1 MLAAEIVN
9 IVGYLREDYRT
20 IVGAVLSII
29 SGKLLRLPCR
39 AQTLQQHLIQ
49 AWQMVHVT
57 LLSWVCLHRLFI
69 IDSIKDGPRVGW
81 GHPLS
86 HCPFTSSSYPFLLF
100 PFFHWLYPFSSFVHP
115 FPFYQNCPTPFPA
128 TEPGFSLLCLICVIL
143 VKVDY
148 GVLLYLV

>member
-1 MLAAEIVN
+1 MCAGDIRKATPVIIFSLILMLAAEIVN

-57 LLSWVCLHRLFI
+57 LLS
-69 IDSIKDGPRVGW
+69 
-81 GHPLS
+81 
-86 HCPFTSSSYPFLLF
+86 
-100 PFFHWLYPFSSFVHP
+100 
-115 FPFYQNCPTPFPA
+115 
-128 TEPGFSLLCLICVIL
+128 
-143 VKVDY
+143 
-148 GVLLYLV
+148 